1 MPDKPFVDEFIEAD
15 TEARE
20 AVIDET
26 TRQIHLARQFIRY
39 DKAKKLCRDPKMQA
53 MLEKYKQ
60 EVLKLMQRG

>member
-1 MPDKPFVDEFIEAD
+1 MPDKPFVDEFLEAD

-39 DKAKKLCRDPKMQA
+39 DKAKKLCRDHKMQA